1 MSFGNKLIDDVAA
14 FMRSRIMLTAAD
26 LDLFT
31 ELDRKPRS
39 APDLAADLGLDVRAA
54 TRVLDCLVVCTLL
67 EKTADR
73 YRLTGRAR
81 PLSSLHPESILP
93 MIQHMS
99 TMWGNWSQLTK
110 TVRTGKNPDRV
121 PVIGTQNKDV
131 MRAFIGAM
139 HVVGKDLSRE
149 IAALLD
155 LSTYSMLLD
164 IGGGPGTYTLA
175 FLEKNPHMQAI
186 IFDFPDVLALARE
199 RIGSSPL
206 AGRIC
211 YAQGDFYKDE
221 LPTGC
226 DCALLSAIIHQ
237 NSPQENIALF
247 RKIHA
252 VLNPG
257 GCLII
262 RDHIMDESRTSPPS
276 GAFFAINMLV
286 ATPAGDTYTFNE
298 VKDMLEKAGFTY
310 AQLLE
315 TGERMDCIVQAR
327 KTGA

>member
-1 MSFGNKLIDDVAA
+1 MIDDVAA
-14 FMRSRIMLTAAD
+14 FMQARIMLTAAD

-31 ELDRKPRS
+31 ELERKPRS
-39 APDLAADLGLDVRAA
+39 APDLAADLGLDAHA
-54 TRVLDCLVVCTLL
+54 TTRVLDCLVVSTLL
-67 EKTADR
+67 AKAGDR
-73 YRLTGRAR
+73 YRLTIRGK

-99 TMWGNWSQLTK
+99 TMWDNWSQLTK
-110 TVRTGKNPDRV
+110 TLRTGKNPELK
-121 PVIGTQNKDV
+121 PVIGTKDEEV

-139 HVVGKDLSRE
+139 DVVGKDLSRE

-199 RIGSSPL
+199 RIGNSAL

-221 LPTGC
+221 LPSGC

-237 NSPQENIALF
+237 NSPQENINLF

-252 VLNPG
+252 VLSPG

-262 RDHIMDESRTSPPS
+262 RDHIMDEARTSPPS

-286 ATPAGDTYTFNE
+286 ATRAGDTYTFAE
-298 VKDMLEKAGFTY
+298 VKRHA
-310 AQLLE
+310 
-315 TGERMDCIVQAR
+315 
-327 KTGA
+327 

>member
-1 MSFGNKLIDDVAA
+1 MQA
-14 FMRSRIMLTAAD
+14 RIMLTAAD

-39 APDLAADLGLDVRAA
+39 APDLAADLGLDAHA
-54 TRVLDCLVVCTLL
+54 TTRVLDCLVVSTLL
-67 EKTADR
+67 TKAGDR
-73 YRLTGRAR
+73 YRLTIKGK

-93 MIQHMS
+93 MIRHMS
-99 TMWGNWSQLTK
+99 TMWDNWSQLTK
-110 TVRTGKNPDRV
+110 TLRTGKNPKLV
-121 PVIGTQNKDV
+121 PVIGTKDEEV

-139 HVVGKDLSRE
+139 DVVGKDLSRE
-149 IAALLD
+149 IAAQLD

-199 RIGSSPL
+199 RIGNSPL

-221 LPTGC
+221 LPSGC

-237 NSPQENIALF
+237 NSPKENIALF
-247 RKIHA
+247 RKIHCCSQSRR
-252 VLNPG
+252 VSYNP
-257 GCLII
+257 
-262 RDHIMDESRTSPPS
+262 
-276 GAFFAINMLV
+276 
-286 ATPAGDTYTFNE
+286 
-298 VKDMLEKAGFTY
+298 
-310 AQLLE
+310 
-315 TGERMDCIVQAR
+315 
-327 KTGA
+327 